1 MNWIAWRKPM
11 IAVIAV
17 YFAVFAAA
25 KWGFGADARFFLLW
39 EVIPPA
45 ASVAML
51 LRTYRTQRGSAGT
64 FWLLMTA
71 GACFYLLG
79 QLVWSFY
86 AWVLMFPL
94 PTISLADLFW
104 NLQTGLFFAA
114 LFYLLFREKSIS
126 QGIRFLFDCI
136 MILLI
141 VGTVSWEFIISP
153 NLHRMLSHPDGF
165 GQAAVLSY
173 PITDFGILLCLFVFH
188 FAYTPLL
195 DRRVLALITFGFV
208 VFVGG
213 DTIYVLDVISGQ
225 YQGGQ
230 WYDLLWSAGLFAY
243 GFAGWHAS
251 HPNDRPAPEPRFVVY
266 ARLLRLLFP
275 YAGFAILFMLML
287 NRIDKPDA
295 VVTGTVLVTV
305 LILVR
310 QISMLLENERLV
322 SRLKQMLEKSEFLA
336 THDDLSGLPNKRL
349 FERKAQEAIENA
361 SQDGQPLAVLF
372 FDLDRFKYIND
383 SLGHVTGDELI
394 RQVAERIRGIVP
406 ETCIVARQGGDEFT
420 ILTGPLTSSRQ
431 AQALAES
438 ILRAVAEPF
447 KVRVH
452 EIQTSTSIGIAV
464 YPEDGLSIADLM
476 KHADAAMYQAK
487 ELGGGRFRF
496 FTPTLKDGMLRSI
509 LMERALR
516 HALDH
521 DELFL
526 CYQPQVCSKELT
538 IVGAEALLRWRK
550 ADGQLVAPSDF
561 VPLAEDTGLI
571 VPIGDWVIRTACRQA
586 VQWEREGRPP
596 LKIAVNVSPRQ
607 LVQDGFV
614 EKVAGILRE
623 TGMTASRLII
633 EITEGVALQNTK
645 ETTDTLLR
653 LKALGLQISMD
664 DFGTGYSSLGYL
676 RTFQVDSLK
685 IAQSFVG
692 EMAENEGHAGIVKAI
707 MAMARSLNLSVVV
720 EGVET
725 EEQVKLLQTI
735 DDCTIQ
741 GYYFYKPLLPDE
753 FSAVRD
759 KVKQ

>member
-1 MNWIAWRKPM
+1 MNWMAWRKPM

-25 KWGFGADARFFLLW
+25 KWGLGADERFFLLW
-39 EVIPPA
+39 ENIPPV
-45 ASVAML
+45 ASLAML
-51 LRTYRTQRGSAGT
+51 LLTYRARRGSAGT
-64 FWLLMTA
+64 FWLLMAA

-86 AWVLMFPL
+86 AWGLLVP
-94 PTISLADLFW
+94 PPKISLADLFW
-104 NLQTGLFFAA
+104 NLHTVLFFAA

-141 VGTVSWEFIISP
+141 VGTVSWEFVIEP
-153 NLHRMLSHPDGF
+153 NLQAIMSNSDGF
-165 GQAAVLSY
+165 GRATVLSY
-173 PITDFGILLCLFVFH
+173 PITDFGMLLSLFVLH
-188 FAYTPLL
+188 FAYMPLF

-208 VFVGG
+208 AIIGG
-213 DTIYVLDVISGQ
+213 DTIYVLDIISGK
-225 YQGGQ
+225 YQAGQ
-230 WYDLLWSAGLFAY
+230 WYGLLWSAGLFAY

-251 HPNDRPAPEPRFVVY
+251 HPEDRPVPEPRIVSG
-266 ARLLRLLFP
+266 ARLLRLFFP
-275 YAGFAILFMLML
+275 YAGFAILFLLML
-287 NRIDKPDA
+287 RRIDQLDA
-295 VVTGTVLVTV
+295 FVTGTVMVTV

-310 QISMLLENERLV
+310 QISMLLENEKLV

-336 THDDLSGLPNKRL
+336 SHDDLSGLPNKRL

-361 SQDGQPLAVLF
+361 SLDGQPLAVLF
-372 FDLDRFKYIND
+372 LDLDRFKYIND

-394 RQVAERIRGIVP
+394 RQVAERIRRIVP

-420 ILTGPLTSSRQ
+420 ILTGSLASSRQ

-438 ILRAVAEPF
+438 ILRVVAEPF
-447 KVRVH
+447 KVGVH

-464 YPEDGLSIADLM
+464 YPEDGLTKADLM

-496 FTPTLKDGMLRSI
+496 FTPSLKDGMLRNI

-526 CYQPQVCSKELT
+526 CYQPQVCSEDLS
-538 IVGAEALLRWRK
+538 IVGAEALLRWRN
-550 ADGQLVAPSDF
+550 ADGHLVPPSDF

-586 VQWEREGRPP
+586 VDWEREGRPP

-614 EKVAGILRE
+614 DKVTGILKE
-623 TGMTASRLII
+623 TGMAPGRLII

-653 LKALGLQISMD
+653 LKALGLHISMD

-725 EEQVKLLQTI
+725 EEQVKLLRAI
-735 DDCTIQ
+735 GGCTIQ
-741 GYYFYKPLLPDE
+741 GYYFYKPMLPDE
-753 FSAVRD
+753 FSALWD
-759 KVKQ
+759 KAKP

>member
-11 IAVIAV
+11 IALIAV

-25 KWGFGADARFFLLW
+25 KWGFGAGERFFLLW

-45 ASVAML
+45 ASFAML
-51 LRTYRTQRGSAGT
+51 LRTYQAHRGSAGA
-64 FWLLMTA
+64 FWMLMTA

-79 QLVWSFY
+79 QLIWSFY
-86 AWVLMFPL
+86 AWVLVVRP

-141 VGTVSWEFIISP
+141 VGTVSWEFLIRP
-153 NLHRMLSHPDGF
+153 NLQAMLSHPDGF

-173 PITDFGILLCLFVFH
+173 PITDFGILLCLFVLH
-188 FAYTPLL
+188 FAYTPLF
-195 DRRVLALITFGFV
+195 DRRVLVLITFGFV
-208 VFVGG
+208 VFIAG
-213 DTIYVLDVISGQ
+213 DMIYVLDVISGN
-225 YQGGQ
+225 YQAGQ

-243 GFAGWHAS
+243 GFAGWYAS
-251 HPNDRPAPEPRFVVY
+251 HPQDRPAAEARFFSG

-275 YAGFAILFMLML
+275 YAGFAILFLLML
-287 NRIDKPDA
+287 HRIDQLDA
-295 VVTGTVLVTV
+295 VVTGTVMVTA

-322 SRLKQMLEKSEFLA
+322 TRLKQMLENSEFLA
-336 THDDLSGLPNKRL
+336 SHDDLSGLPNKRL

-361 SQDGQPLAVLF
+361 SQDGQPFAVLF
-372 FDLDRFKYIND
+372 LDLDRFKYIND

-406 ETCIVARQGGDEFT
+406 ETCLVARQGGDEFT
-420 ILTGPLTSSRQ
+420 ILTEPLASSRQ
-431 AQALAES
+431 AQSLAES

-447 KVRVH
+447 KVGVH

-464 YPEDGLSIADLM
+464 YPEDGLTKADLM

-487 ELGGGRFRF
+487 ELGGDRFRF
-496 FTPTLKDGMLRSI
+496 FTPSLKDGMLRSI

-526 CYQPQVCSKELT
+526 CYQPQVSSKDLA
-538 IVGAEALLRWRK
+538 IVGAEALLRWRN
-550 ADGQLVAPSDF
+550 ADGHLVPPSDF

-586 VQWEREGRPP
+586 VEWEREGRPP

-614 EKVAGILRE
+614 DKVAGILKE
-623 TGMTASRLII
+623 TGMASGRLII

-653 LKALGLQISMD
+653 LKALGLHISMD

-725 EEQVKLLQTI
+725 EEQVKLLQAI
-735 DDCTIQ
+735 GDCTIQ
-741 GYYFYKPLLPDE
+741 GYYFYKPLLPED
-753 FSAVRD
+753 FSALRD